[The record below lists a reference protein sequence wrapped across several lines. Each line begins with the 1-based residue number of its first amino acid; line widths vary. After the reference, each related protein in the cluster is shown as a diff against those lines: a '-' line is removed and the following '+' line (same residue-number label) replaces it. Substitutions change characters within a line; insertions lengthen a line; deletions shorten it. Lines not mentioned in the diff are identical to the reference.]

1 VNDTYELNDLHCEY
15 IVMEIMP
22 LPKNDRLS
30 RLSQELL
37 CSICLINI
45 ENDNE
50 LIQLRCS
57 HFFHCTCIDEWLQSK
72 KFMSN
77 QCPICRDYI
86 VILLNRLVTHRQL

>member
-1 VNDTYELNDLHCEY
+1 
-15 IVMEIMP
+15 
-22 LPKNDRLS
+22 
-30 RLSQELL
+30 LSQELL

-86 VILLNRLVTHRQL
+86 VKRSQTNNPIIHTRNKPETF